1 MNERPASTLQPPS
14 LRTVVRGLLPSI
26 LVNGVLVFVIYF
38 VVKHVTSASDFVA
51 LVISAIPAMIYTLLS
66 LIRQRQV
73 DVLGAFALIT
83 IAFSIVLTFFSGDVR
98 LFQIRESF
106 LTVLFGLVCLVSLLF
121 PKPLWFYIIRYFTT
135 GNKPEQMATFDMAW
149 QYAGFRTYIRHITIF
164 WGLIYVIEFVIRLVL
179 VYNLPVA
186 QFLLISPFIFY
197 GITIAAIAF
206 TLTYARRLR
215 RRADTRLRQQEME
228 LAEHS
233 TPDPQS

>member
-1 MNERPASTLQPPS
+1 MNEKPASTLQPPS
-14 LRTVVRGLLPSI
+14 LLTLVRGLLPSI
-26 LVNGVLVFVIYF
+26 LVNGVLVFVIYLL
-38 VVKHVTSASDFVA
+38 VKRVTSASDFVA
-51 LVISAIPAMIYTLLS
+51 LVISAIPAMIYTLLG

-83 IAFSIVLTFFSGDVR
+83 IAVSIVLTFFSGDVR

-121 PKPLWFYIIRYFTT
+121 PRPLWFYIIRYFAT
-135 GNKPEQMATFDMAW
+135 GNKPEQVATFNMAW
-149 QYAGFRTYIRHITIF
+149 QYPGFRTYIRHITIL
-164 WGLIYVIEFVIRLVL
+164 WGVIYIIEFVIRLVM

-197 GITIAAIAF
+197 GITIATIAF
-206 TLTYARRLR
+206 TLAYGRRLR
-215 RRADTRLRQQEME
+215 QRADTRLRQQQMD
-228 LAEHS
+228 LTEHG